1 MKGPSRLLWGLAL
14 SDLMATQCSLS
25 VHQRML
31 LRLDDS
37 ILHLSTVKSQLV
49 MTFAVQKAIT
59 LMDLKPIFYVFPSH
73 LHCFVYIGISFLCVQ
88 LYLVCL
94 TIRIYLF
101 LVLSLPDFVHQYHFK
116 NKVKRPTMKNFT
128 PSNQIL

>member
-73 LHCFVYIGISFLCVQ
+73 LHCFVYIGISFFLCP
-88 LYLVCL
+88 
-94 TIRIYLF
+94 TLF
-101 LVLSLPDFVHQYHFK
+101 GMPYNQNLPLSG
-116 NKVKRPTMKNFT
+116 
-128 PSNQIL
+128 SISA